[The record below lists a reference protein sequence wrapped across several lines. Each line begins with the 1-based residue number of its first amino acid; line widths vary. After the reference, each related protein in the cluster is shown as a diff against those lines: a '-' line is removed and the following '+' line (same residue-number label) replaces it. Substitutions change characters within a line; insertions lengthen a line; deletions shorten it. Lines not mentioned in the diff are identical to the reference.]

1 MNSHLRE
8 RPHVSRRG
16 ADLSASRVRLVR
28 ELRRMHITDE
38 RVLAVIGKL
47 PRHEFVDEGWQ
58 ADAYQNKSF
67 PIGCSQTISQP
78 YMVALMSQL
87 VLEGGPRR
95 KVLEIGTGTG
105 YQSAVLAELAEV
117 VFSVERIRSLA
128 EQARVRLRDLGYRNI
143 HCGYA
148 DGSVGWLAHA
158 PYDAIVV
165 TAAAGAIPRTLID
178 QLARGG
184 RLVIPVDA
192 NGKQRLKVVDRTP
205 YGPEIKDITAVSF
218 VPLLSGRA

>member
-1 MNSHLRE
+1 MKSHPKESKGSTQNRT
-8 RPHVSRRG
+8 
-16 ADLSASRVRLVR
+16 DLYASRIRLVR
-28 ELRRMHITDE
+28 ELRRMHISDE
-38 RVLAVIGKL
+38 RVLSVIGKL
-47 PRHEFVDEGWQ
+47 PRHQFIDEGWQ

-67 PIGCSQTISQP
+67 PIGSSQTISQP

-87 VLEGGPRR
+87 VIEGGLRR

-105 YQSAVLAELAEV
+105 YQSAVLAELVEV

-128 EQARVRLRDLGYRNI
+128 EQARVRLRNLGYRNI

-148 DGSVGWLAHA
+148 DGCSGWPAHA
-158 PYDAIVV
+158 PYDAIIV
-165 TAAAGAIPRTLID
+165 TAAARDIPRILID

-184 RLVIPVDA
+184 RLVIPVDS
-192 NGKQRLKVVDRTP
+192 NGMQRLKVIDRTP
-205 YGPEIKDITAVSF
+205 CGPEVKDITAVSF